1 MSFMDRKN
9 ILEEGFFDFL
19 KKFKKNKTNYT
30 KIEKSLMKNP
40 KFKKKYKK
48 LEKTVDELEQ
58 LIKDMD

>member
-1 MSFMDRKN
+1 MSFMDSKN

-19 KKFKKNKTNYT
+19 KKFKRNKTNYT